1 MPKSVNEIFILIK
14 RHNRIPHD
22 MRKYLQ
28 NKIYTIN
35 QISDTK
41 IKKTEEEEF
50 IRALIANFW
59 PIDYY
64 QYIINLSLKSILNIN
79 TFIIS
84 SCTFVIRY
92 SKYTKTF
99 LWQMAFNNKFY
110 VFCTERYKFIPNSI
124 NKQNI
129 AMICPT
135 LINVLSITHSRSIQ
149 AFSLKGQAALYI
161 LKQLVNNGIQEY
173 CKSGLQQLTGYD
185 FYEGFKNRFTTEK
198 GIWNIVSNQIDL
210 GKFMSLLSDYYDI
223 YKRGIRSIPKYIE
236 NISSGC
242 GMKKEQARKDFKI
255 KNKNIK
261 TAPIKDVIK
270 EYTNKVNEQ
279 KKINPLTGG
288 RYLNGYKPSHPHIN
302 GNVLDAM
309 RKAPGYAGRQGSRA
323 VSVYAICCIPVI
335 GTPLMAMGF
344 TGVCFQETKKT
355 GSIFQ
360 GIKNTCVN
368 LIYER

>member
-1 MPKSVNEIFILIK
+1 MPKSANEIFTLIK

-22 MRKYLQ
+22 MMKYLQ

-35 QISDTK
+35 QISDIK
-41 IKKTEEEEF
+41 IKKTTEEKF
-50 IRALIANFW
+50 IRVLIANYW

-64 QYIINLSLKSILNIN
+64 QYIINLSLKNILNIN

-124 NKQNI
+124 NKQYI

-236 NISSGC
+236 NISSGY
-242 GMKKEQARKDFKI
+242 GMKKEQARKDFKK

-261 TAPIKDVIK
+261 TAPIEVVVDAYEKKLK
-270 EYTNKVNEQ
+270 EK

-288 RYLNGYKPSHPHIN
+288 RYLNGCKPHHPILN
-302 GNVLDAM
+302 GNVLDAI
-309 RKAPGYAGRQGSRA
+309 RKAPGYAKRQAPGFGFMYA
-323 VSVYAICCIPVI
+323 VSCIPGI
-335 GTPLMAMGF
+335 GTPIVATAFATLS
-344 TGVCFQETKKT
+344 VQETKKT